1 MIYKLGAP
9 VHKTRILRH
18 VTKPLPISKY
28 YTYPAHVFLGNYG
41 HPEDMVVE
49 HSEEQITYT
58 NSRKGDRR
66 KANYCMHSKVWTAT
80 STDPTDTQMIY
91 SPNPVPNT
99 VYEDHEWAWY
109 GELGHTTARPIFEA
123 AISSQGWHRPEALLG
138 LAGQGWINDAYD
150 RITPNLT
157 KMSLP
162 NFLWE
167 IAQLKGL
174 IKIWNAKL
182 HSQGGSQLSRV
193 LKSSAKGLAG
203 ARLNYKYGWL
213 PTLGDLSGMIEAM
226 AVLRNKLKQF
236 KALQGIRIKD
246 SVKLFEKTYTANGT
260 IPLIGS
266 LVHTP
271 WDGKVT
277 HTVRGYVE
285 YTPQGITVLNK
296 YDELFRGVA
305 DSLGVELNPR
315 IIWDA
320 IPFSFV
326 VDNFLSVGKW
336 LDTFRVDALELPV
349 SLDDSYLQF
358 KSTFELNSSTYNDDP
373 NHTAISRS
381 PPWKTTESFFHR
393 LPLKPD
399 YATLASLNWKGPSVD
414 KVINLISLA
423 TVLRK
428 F

>member
-9 VHKTRILRH
+9 VHKTRILSH
-18 VTKPLPISKY
+18 VTKPLPLSKY
-28 YTYPAHVFLGNYG
+28 YTYPGHVFMGSYG
-41 HPEDMVVE
+41 HPEDMLVD
-49 HSEEQITYT
+49 HAEEQITYT

-66 KANYCMHSKVWTAT
+66 KSNYCMHSKVWTRT
-80 STDPTDTQMIY
+80 ETDPGQVQFIY
-91 SPNPVPNT
+91 GPTPSPT
-99 VYEDHEWAWY
+99 YVYEDHEWAWY
-109 GELGHTTARPIFEA
+109 GELGHTSARTAFETS
-123 AISSQGWHRPEALLG
+123 ISSQGFHLPERMLEWG
-138 LAGQGWINDAYD
+138 GQGWINDAYQ

-167 IAQLKGL
+167 IAQLKTL
-174 IKIWNAKL
+174 FKIWNAKL
-182 HSQGGSQLSRV
+182 LSQGGSQLSRV

-213 PTLGDLSGMIEAM
+213 PTLGDLSGMIEGL
-226 AVLRNKLKQF
+226 AVLQNKLKQF

-246 SVKLFEKTYTANGT
+246 SVKLFEKEYTSDGT
-260 IPLIGS
+260 LDFFSG
-266 LVHTP
+266 LVHTRYR
-271 WDGKVT
+271 GKVT
-277 HTVRGYVE
+277 HTVRGYIE
-285 YTPQGITVLNK
+285 YTPQGITSLNK

-326 VDNFLSVGKW
+326 IDNFLSVGKW
-336 LDTFRVDALELPV
+336 LENFRVDALELPV

-358 KSTFELNSSTYNDDP
+358 KSTFELTSDTWNDDP

-381 PPWKTTESFFHR
+381 PPWMTTESLFHR

-414 KVINLISLA
+414 KAINLISLA
-423 TVLRK
+423 TVLSK